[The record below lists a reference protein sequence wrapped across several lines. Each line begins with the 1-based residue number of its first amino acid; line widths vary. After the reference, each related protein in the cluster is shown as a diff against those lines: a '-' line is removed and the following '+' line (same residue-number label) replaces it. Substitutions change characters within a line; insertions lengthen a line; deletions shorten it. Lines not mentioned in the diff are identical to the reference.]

1 MAAACALAQATAA
14 AMEAMEATAATRQK
28 RKKKAENYCM
38 SSENMKG
45 REKGQA
51 FDILILKRILD
62 TDGI

>member
-1 MAAACALAQATAA
+1 
-14 AMEAMEATAATRQK
+14 MEAMEATAATRQK